1 MILDARPVL
10 LTAPWTSIFP
20 GLAILITVL
29 AANLLGE
36 ALQSA
41 FDPRTA

>member
-1 MILDARPVL
+1 V
-10 LTAPWTSIFP
+10 
-20 GLAILITVL
+20 AILITVL

-41 FDPRTA
+41 LDPRTA